1 MSSLKLCVVFTIS
14 KLLCFTFTTLLN
26 MCVLHLY
33 SLHAVSRYLRTVLY
47 KLLDWIENTKLYH
60 MCVIFVLQ
68 VAYAKI
74 EGDKIVAAAY
84 AHELPHYGVKVGLTN
99 YAAAYCT
106 GLLLA
111 RRVSLQSIHK

>member
-1 MSSLKLCVVFTIS
+1 MSFLKGLKLCVVFTIS
-14 KLLCFTFTTLLN
+14 KLLCFTFYTCTVCMQFLGTSEQYCTSCWTGLKTQR
-26 MCVLHLY
+26 CVTCKCL
-33 SLHAVSRYLRTVLY
+33 V
-47 KLLDWIENTKLYH
+47 
-60 MCVIFVLQ
+60 FVLQ